1 MDLSTLLQ
9 DVSILKRTGDL
20 SGMVSGI
27 CYDSRQCGENSL
39 FVAIAGLVADGH
51 DYIPEAI
58 RRGARVIVHE
68 KPYTPSPGVTAL
80 QVSESRRVLGV
91 LGRNFYGNPSARL
104 CLVGVIGTNG
114 KTTVTYLL
122 ESIFTAAGWSAGV
135 LGTVNYRFGG
145 KVLASPHTTPE
156 SLEMQRILREMA
168 DDGVSHV
175 VAEVS
180 SHSLDLRRVDDCS
193 FDLGV
198 FTNLTQDHLDYH
210 GTMDNYFDAKKRF
223 FREILPAGKRSP
235 GRRMVVNGD
244 DPWGRRLLEEAVLP
258 ALSYGMDNPC
268 DVRARDVDLSLGGI
282 RACIETAGGRFQVST
297 PLVGRFNLYNILA
310 AAAAATA
317 LRVPEKAIG
326 RGIAALKQIPG
337 RLEKIGGLGDPQ
349 VFVDY
354 AHTEDALRRV
364 LQDLSG
370 FKKQGRLLTLFGC
383 GGDRDRGKRPRM
395 GRAAAELSDL
405 LLLTSDNPRTEEP
418 MEIIRQIA
426 SGIPSEIMNKVSA
439 DEFAGRSPERH
450 YSIIPDRAAAIA
462 KIIACAGPSDM
473 VLIAGK
479 GHEDYQILGNRRIAF
494 DDRVVAAS
502 ALAGR
507 AQGKIC

>member
-1 MDLSTLLQ
+1 MLLQ
-9 DVSILKRTGDL
+9 DVPILKRTGDL
-20 SGMVSGI
+20 SGAVSGI

-39 FVAIAGLVADGH
+39 FVAIAGLVSDGH

-68 KPYTPSPGVTAL
+68 RPYSPGPGIAAV
-80 QVSESRRVLGV
+80 QVSDSRRALGT
-91 LGRNFYGNPSARL
+91 LGRNFYGDPSSRL
-104 CLVGVIGTNG
+104 CLVGVVGTNG

-122 ESIFTAAGWSAGV
+122 ESIFSAAGWSAGV
-135 LGTVNYRFGG
+135 LGTVNYRYGG

-156 SLEMQRILREMA
+156 SLEMHRILREMA

-175 VAEVS
+175 IAEVS
-180 SHSLDLRRVDDCS
+180 SHSLDLRRVDDCA
-193 FDLGV
+193 FDLGI

-210 GTMDNYFDAKKRF
+210 KTMDNYFEAKKRF
-223 FREILPAGKRSP
+223 FREVLPSGKKSAGP
-235 GRRMVVNGD
+235 RMAVNGD
-244 DPWGRRLLEEAVLP
+244 DPWGRRLLAEVDLP
-258 ALSYGMDNPC
+258 ALSYGVDLPC
-268 DVRARDVDLSLGGI
+268 DVRARDVGLSLGGI
-282 RACIETAGGRFQVST
+282 RATVETAAGRFQVSS
-297 PLVGRFNLYNILA
+297 PLVGRFNLYKALA
-310 AAAAATA
+310 AVTAATA
-317 LRVPEKAIG
+317 LGVPEEAIR
-326 RGIAALKQIPG
+326 RGIAAMKQVPG
-337 RLEKIGGLGDPQ
+337 RLEKIGGPGDPQ

-354 AHTEDALRRV
+354 AHTEDALKRV
-364 LQDLSG
+364 LQNLSG
-370 FKKQGRLLTLFGC
+370 FKKEGRLLTVFGC

-418 MEIIRQIA
+418 MEIIRQIE
-426 SGIPSEIMNKVSA
+426 SGIPSEVMRKVPPN
-439 DEFAGRSPERH
+439 EFAGRTPGRH
-450 YSIIPDRAAAIA
+450 YSVVPDRAAAIA

-494 DDRVVAAS
+494 DDRLVAGS

-507 AQGKIC
+507 SRGNVH

>member
-1 MDLSTLLQ
+1 MLLQ
-9 DVSILKRTGDL
+9 DVPILKRTGDL
-20 SGMVSGI
+20 SGAVSGI

-39 FVAIAGLVADGH
+39 FVAIAGLVSDGH

-68 KPYTPSPGVTAL
+68 KPYSPGPGIAAV
-80 QVSESRRVLGV
+80 QVSESRRALGI
-91 LGRNFYGNPSARL
+91 LGKNIYGDPSSRL
-104 CLVGVIGTNG
+104 CLVGVVGTNG

-122 ESIFTAAGWSAGV
+122 ESIFSAAGWSAGV
-135 LGTVNYRFGG
+135 LGTVNYRYGG

-156 SLEMQRILREMA
+156 SLEMHRILREMA

-180 SHSLDLRRVDDCS
+180 SHSLDLRRVDDCA
-193 FDLGV
+193 FDLGI

-210 GTMDNYFDAKKRF
+210 KTMDNYFVAKQRF
-223 FREILPAGKRSP
+223 FREVLPSGKKSAGP
-235 GRRMVVNGD
+235 RMAVNGD
-244 DPWGRRLLEEAVLP
+244 DPWGRRLLAEVDLP
-258 ALSYGMDNPC
+258 ALSYGVDLPC
-268 DVRARDVDLSLGGI
+268 DVRARDVGLSLGGI
-282 RACIETAGGRFQVST
+282 RAAVETAAGRFQVSS
-297 PLVGRFNLYNILA
+297 PLVGRFNLYNALA
-310 AAAAATA
+310 AVTAATA
-317 LRVPEKAIG
+317 LGVPEEAIR
-326 RGIAALKQIPG
+326 RGIAAMKQVPG
-337 RLEKIGGLGDPQ
+337 RLEKIGGPGDPQ

-354 AHTEDALRRV
+354 AHTEDALKRV
-364 LQDLSG
+364 LQNLSG
-370 FKKQGRLLTLFGC
+370 FKKEGRLLTVFGC

-418 MEIIRQIA
+418 MEIIRQIE
-426 SGIPSEIMNKVSA
+426 SGIPSEVMRKVPPN
-439 DEFAGRSPERH
+439 EFAGRTPGRH
-450 YSIIPDRAAAIA
+450 YSVVPDRAAAIA

-494 DDRVVAAS
+494 DDRLVAGS

-507 AQGKIC
+507 SRGNVH

>member
-1 MDLSTLLQ
+1 MNLSTLLQ
-9 DVSILKRTGDL
+9 DIPILKRTGDL
-20 SGMVSGI
+20 SGTVSGV
-27 CYDSRQCGENSL
+27 CYDSRQCGEGSL
-39 FVAIAGLVADGH
+39 FVAIAGLAADGH

-68 KPYTPSPGVTAL
+68 KPYSPLPGIAAV
-80 QVSESRRVLGV
+80 QVSESRRVLGI
-91 LGRNFYGNPSARL
+91 LGKNFYGDPSSRL
-104 CLVGVIGTNG
+104 CLVGVVGTNG

-122 ESIFTAAGWSAGV
+122 ESIFAAAGWSAGV

-156 SLEMQRILREMA
+156 SLEMHRILREMA
-168 DDGVSHV
+168 DTGVTHV

-180 SHSLDLRRVDDCS
+180 SHSLDLRRVDDCA
-193 FDLGV
+193 FDLGI

-210 GTMDNYFDAKKRF
+210 RTMDRYFDAKKRF
-223 FREILPAGKRSP
+223 FLEILPSGKKNP

-244 DPWGRRLLEEAVLP
+244 DPWGRRLLRKAGLP
-258 ALSYGMDNPC
+258 ALSFGVEGPC
-268 DVRARDVDLSLGGI
+268 DVLARDPDLSLDGI
-282 RACIETAGGRFQVST
+282 HAVLETAPGRFPVSS

-310 AAAAATA
+310 AAAAAMA
-317 LRVPEKAIG
+317 LGVREEAIR
-326 RGIAALKQIPG
+326 RGIAAMKQVPG
-337 RLEKIGGLGDPQ
+337 RLEKVGGPGDPR

-370 FKKQGRLLTLFGC
+370 FKKEGRLLTIFGC

-395 GRAAAELSDL
+395 GRAAAVLSDL
-405 LLLTSDNPRTEEP
+405 LLITSDNPRTEEP
-418 MEIIRQIA
+418 MEIIRQIE
-426 SGIPSEIMNKVSA
+426 SGIPPEVMRKVPA
-439 DEFAGRSPERH
+439 DDFAGRAPERH
-450 YSIIPDRAAAIA
+450 YSVVPDRAAAIE
-462 KIIACAGPSDM
+462 KIIACAGPTDL

-494 DDRVVAAS
+494 DDRLVAGS
-502 ALAGR
+502 ALAKKSR
-507 AQGKIC
+507 EITR